1 MREYS
6 DPYQAIR
13 MIAIWPV
20 LVGCIAFYAVR
31 FIASTIDGKMNR
43 WQSILA
49 GVCGI
54 MAGIV
59 TTTLARNWSGS
70 DVYWLAFTIGLAF
83 AAGVLLAN
91 VIMSILE
98 AGRDG

>member
-1 MREYS
+1 MTEYS
-6 DPYQAIR
+6 DPYQSIR

-20 LVGCIAFYAVR
+20 LVGCVAFFAVR

-43 WQSILA
+43 WQAILA

-59 TTTLARNWSGS
+59 TITLARNWNGS
-70 DVYWLAFTIGLAF
+70 DVYWLAFTIGLGF
-83 AAGVLLAN
+83 AALVLMAN
-91 VIMSILE
+91 VAVIMLE
-98 AGRDG
+98 APSDG